1 MAKSRGKRTRSRFN
15 AELLER
21 RQSYYD
27 KMQLEKEEQLKSAEK
42 AQVDALYLHKQYHSP
57 ACWKTVRVAQANF
70 AKLKSEK
77 DKLKHVK

>member
-15 AELLER
+15 AD
-21 RQSYYD
+21 D